1 VTADCGFGVLPIWR
15 FGDLAIGD
23 LAFCRFGV
31 CRFGDCRFGDL
42 LIWRFGTPDDNW
54 QSSTSPRQSTIPIVS
69 LNRQSQSSV
78 SIDNL
83 NRQPSFSIANRHS
96 QSPTVILNRQPSFSI
111 ANQQSKKPQSPIA
124 SPQSI

>member
-1 VTADCGFGVLPIWR
+1 
-15 FGDLAIGD
+15 LAIGD

-31 CRFGDCRFGDL
+31 LPIWRFADLAFCRFGDL
-42 LIWRFGTPDDNW
+42 AIWRLGDLAIGRFGA
-54 QSSTSPRQSTIPIVS
+54 RMTIGNHQLRLV
-69 LNRQSQSSV
+69 NRQSQSSV

-83 NRQPSFSIANRHS
+83 NRQPSSSIANRHS